1 MCKIF
6 IHSAT
11 FHLWKLI
18 FSFQGKRPVQMTKQN
33 PNQLTQLKQLFD
45 SWVKNWRFLKMSSTE
60 KTLEASLQSTEF
72 EHQALVI
79 TVPNDYEETVSPQ
92 SSFSDF
98 SQIKTPF
105 TEVNNS
111 LHGSN
116 ASLDDE
122 MEFHEPSKDAP
133 LIVKNVSKTPQKL

>member
-1 MCKIF
+1 
-6 IHSAT
+6 
-11 FHLWKLI
+11 
-18 FSFQGKRPVQMTKQN
+18 
-33 PNQLTQLKQLFD
+33 
-45 SWVKNWRFLKMSSTE
+45 MSSTE